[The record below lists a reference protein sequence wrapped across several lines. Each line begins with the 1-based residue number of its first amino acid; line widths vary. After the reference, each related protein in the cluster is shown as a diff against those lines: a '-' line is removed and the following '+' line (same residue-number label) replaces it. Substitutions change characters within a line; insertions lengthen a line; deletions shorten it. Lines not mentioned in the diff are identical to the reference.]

1 MLDNGQGRQGR
12 QGGRRLKVAVVGAS
26 MSTAPG
32 HHQRFAV
39 RAHLPALLALPGMF
53 EVVAT
58 CTTTQATAQAAA
70 DHFGVPRAF
79 DSVPRMLAELPDIDV
94 VCVSVRPVAQH
105 EVVMQ
110 ALAAGK
116 HVYCEHPF
124 GVSLAQAREMA
135 TLARERR
142 LCTVVGHEHHYE
154 PAMLE
159 MAARIRS
166 GYIGE
171 PLNFG
176 ITFFNSGMIAPQ
188 KNARPWL
195 NQAEMGGPQ
204 AWRTGHSLERV
215 IAALGDIEAVCADM
229 KVISPHQHQ
238 PGREV
243 ITQTNNINLLLK
255 TRSGAI
261 GSMQVCLTAWFGTGW
276 TFQVYG
282 TRGMLMIRE
291 EGMER
296 KSTVKGDPKAG
307 HAVLYGACDQDSAP
321 QPITPAAAHCTVQ
334 GLDPVSTTFP
344 VAQTWHALGRAIL
357 GGEPCSPSFEDEV
370 KIHRIWEAVAR
381 SAERR
386 AWETLPQA

>member
-1 MLDNGQGRQGR
+1 MAVDR
-12 QGGRRLKVAVVGAS
+12 RRLKVAVVGAS
-26 MSTAPG
+26 MSDDPG

-39 RAHLPALLALPGMF
+39 RAHLPALLALPDLF

-58 CTTTQATAQAAA
+58 CTTTQATARAAA
-70 DHFGVPRAF
+70 DHFGVPHAF
-79 DSVPRMLAELPDIDV
+79 DSVPRMLAALPDIDV

-110 ALAAGK
+110 VLAAGK

-124 GVSLAQAREMA
+124 GVSLAQAEAMA
-135 TLARERR
+135 ALAQARGLR
-142 LCTVVGHEHHYE
+142 TVVGHEHHYE

-159 MAARIRS
+159 MAGRIRS
-166 GYIGE
+166 GYIGQ

-215 IAALGDIEAVCADM
+215 IAALGDIESVCADM
-229 KVISPHQHQ
+229 KVISPHEHH

-243 ITQTNNINLLLK
+243 ISQTNNINLLLK
-255 TRSGAI
+255 TRGGAM
-261 GSMQVCLTAWFGTGW
+261 GSLQVCLTAWFGTGW
-276 TFQVYG
+276 NFQVYG
-282 TRGMLMIRE
+282 THGMLMIRD
-291 EGMER
+291 EGMDR

-307 HAVLYGACDQDSAP
+307 HAVLYGACDQDTSMQA
-321 QPITPAAAHCTVQ
+321 ITPSAEHCAVQ

-344 VAQTWHALGRAIL
+344 VAQTWHALARAIL
-357 GGEPCSPSFEDEV
+357 EGLPCGPSFEDEV
-370 KIHRIWEAVAR
+370 KIHRIWEAAAR
-381 SAERR
+381 SVAQGTWER
-386 AWETLPQA
+386 LPQD

>member
-1 MLDNGQGRQGR
+1 MAADKRK
-12 QGGRRLKVAVVGAS
+12 LKVAVVGAS
-26 MSTAPG
+26 MSAAPG

-39 RAHLPALLALPGMF
+39 RAHLPALKALPDMF

-70 DHFGVPRAF
+70 DHFGVPHAF
-79 DSVPRMLAELPDIDV
+79 DSVPRMLAALPDIDV
-94 VCVSVRPVAQH
+94 ICVSVRPVAQH

-124 GVSLAQAREMA
+124 GVSLAEASEMAALAQARG
-135 TLARERR
+135 

-166 GYIGE
+166 GYIGK

-215 IAALGDIEAVCADM
+215 TSVLGDIDAVCADM

-243 ITQTNNINLLLK
+243 ITQTNNINLLLR
-255 TRSGAI
+255 TRDGAI

-276 TFQVYG
+276 NFQVYG

-291 EGMER
+291 EGMDR

-307 HAVLYGACDQDSAP
+307 HTALYGACDQDAAM
-321 QPITPAAAHCTVQ
+321 QPIMPTSEHCAVQ
-334 GLDPVSTTFP
+334 GLDPVSTTFT
-344 VAQTWHALGRAIL
+344 VAQTWHALGRSVLEGA
-357 GGEPCSPSFEDEV
+357 PCNPSFGDEL

-381 SAERR
+381 SA
-386 AWETLPQA
+386 AMGTWEAVPSA

>member
-1 MLDNGQGRQGR
+1 MAVDQRK
-12 QGGRRLKVAVVGAS
+12 LKVAVVGAS
-26 MSTAPG
+26 MSADPG

-39 RAHLPALLALPGMF
+39 RAHLPALLALPDMF

-70 DHFGVPRAF
+70 DHFGVPQAF
-79 DSVPRMLAELPDIDV
+79 DSVPRMLAALPDIDV
-94 VCVSVRPVAQH
+94 ICVSVRPVAQH

-124 GVSLAQAREMA
+124 GVSLAQAAEMA
-135 TLARERR
+135 ALAQARG

-159 MAARIRS
+159 MAARVRA
-166 GYIGE
+166 GYIGK

-195 NQAEMGGPQ
+195 NLAEMGGPQ

-215 IAALGDIEAVCADM
+215 TAVLGDLDAVCADM

-243 ITQTNNINLLLK
+243 ITQTNNINLLLR
-255 TRSGAI
+255 TRSGAM
-261 GSMQVCLTAWFGTGW
+261 GSLQVCLTAWFGTGW
-276 TFQVYG
+276 NFQVYG
-282 TRGMLMIRE
+282 THGMLMIRE
-291 EGMER
+291 EGMDR
-296 KSTVKGDPKAG
+296 RSTVKGDPKAG
-307 HAVLYGACDQDSAP
+307 HAVLYGACDQDTAM
-321 QPITPAAAHCTVQ
+321 QPITPADGHCAVQ
-334 GLDPVSTTFP
+334 GLDSVSTTFP

-357 GGEPCSPSFEDEV
+357 EGVSCSPSFADEL
-370 KIHRIWEAVAR
+370 KIHRIWEAVER
-381 SAERR
+381 SAARN
-386 AWETLPQA
+386 AWELVPQA